1 MTIASRSA
9 ANGRRPRAG
18 FTMLE
23 IVLAL
28 GILLLGMSSIL
39 ALFSFGAALSKTA
52 SVRAEASGAV
62 SAIVADLEETLFPM
76 LEDGRAG
83 EPPAVRN
90 RPVPGHPR
98 LTYSADPQPVEGGL
112 LARDGLPLT
121 YRVTVRVHWSA
132 QGSVRSLDFETL
144 LLREIPFD
152 ERMRRRNDEAT
163 P

>member
-1 MTIASRSA
+1 
-9 ANGRRPRAG
+9 
-18 FTMLE
+18 MLE

-52 SVRAEASGAV
+52 SVRAEAAGAV
-62 SAIVADLEETLFPM
+62 SAVVADLEETLFPM

-83 EPPAVRN
+83 EPAAVEN
-90 RPVPGHPR
+90 RPVPGHAR
-98 LTYSADPQPVEGGL
+98 LTYSADPVPEEGL
-112 LARDGLPLT
+112 LARDGLPLL
-121 YRVTVRVHWSA
+121 YRVDVRVHWSA
-132 QGSVRSLDFETL
+132 QGSARSLTFQTR

-152 ERMRRRNDEAT
+152 ERMRRRKDEAT